1 MALIQASEVV
11 QGGLARPTPADI
23 RLDQALIAPHTDTAE
38 YRWVIPTLTQDFYDV
53 LTAEKGTSS
62 AFTTPA
68 YQTLWT
74 THLKSLCA
82 NASLYEAAP
91 FMVIQAG
98 SNGLYLNNNEYG
110 SNAGIEGLKFYQDT
124 LKTRLEVGARRM
136 KDWLCTCAANLT
148 GFTSSAAGCPD
159 GDCPEET
166 TDFYNTFG
174 VVL

>member
-53 LTAEKGTSS
+53 LTAEKGTST
-62 AFTTPA
+62 AFTTTA
-68 YQTLWT
+68 YQSLWT

-98 SNGLYLNNNEYG
+98 C
-110 SNAGIEGLKFYQDT
+110 NAGIEGLKFYQDT
-124 LKTRLEVGARRM
+124 LKTRLEVGAKRM
-136 KDWLCTCAANLT
+136 KDWLCTCAASLT
-148 GFTSSAAGCPD
+148 GFSSSAAGCPD